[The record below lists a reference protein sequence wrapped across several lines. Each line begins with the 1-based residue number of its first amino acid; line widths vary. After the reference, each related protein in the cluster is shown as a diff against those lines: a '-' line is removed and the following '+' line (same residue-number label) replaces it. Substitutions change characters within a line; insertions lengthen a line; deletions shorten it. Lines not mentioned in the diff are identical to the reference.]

1 MKSHEITI
9 PYPFEPDFVTGRK
22 AKDFI
27 LERLTDNQ
35 INVFKSLQNNPT
47 STQIEV
53 AEKLNISIAGVK
65 KIILRL
71 QELELLSREGS
82 KKLAIGSSKYTVIVD
97 YKVDFLGVP
106 QTPGAGRRGIFS
118 WNTRSNSILSAS
130 IDASDRGMRELQDV
144 CVIEG
149 IAPLN
154 YKNLMQLSGK
164 LF

>member
-1 MKSHEITI
+1 MKSHEITT
-9 PYPFEPDFVTGRK
+9 PYAFEPDFVTGRK

-35 INVFKSLQNNPT
+35 INVLKFLQNNPA

-82 KKLAIGSSKYTVIVD
+82 KKTGHWIV
-97 YKVDFLGVP
+97 KVYCDSRL
-106 QTPGAGRRGIFS
+106 
-118 WNTRSNSILSAS
+118 
-130 IDASDRGMRELQDV
+130 
-144 CVIEG
+144 
-149 IAPLN
+149 
-154 YKNLMQLSGK
+154 
-164 LF
+164 

>member
-1 MKSHEITI
+1 MKSHEITT
-9 PYPFEPDFVTGRK
+9 PYAFEPDFVTGRK

-35 INVFKSLQNNPT
+35 INALKFLKNNPA

-97 YKVDFLGVP
+97 IK
-106 QTPGAGRRGIFS
+106 
-118 WNTRSNSILSAS
+118 
-130 IDASDRGMRELQDV
+130 
-144 CVIEG
+144 
-149 IAPLN
+149 
-154 YKNLMQLSGK
+154 
-164 LF
+164 

>member
-9 PYPFEPDFVTGRK
+9 PFAFEPHFVTGRK
-22 AKDFI
+22 AKEFI

-35 INVFKSLQNNPT
+35 NNVLKFLQNNPT

-82 KKLAIGSSKYTVIVD
+82 KKTGHWIV
-97 YKVDFLGVP
+97 KVY
-106 QTPGAGRRGIFS
+106 
-118 WNTRSNSILSAS
+118 
-130 IDASDRGMRELQDV
+130 SDSRL
-144 CVIEG
+144 
-149 IAPLN
+149 
-154 YKNLMQLSGK
+154 
-164 LF
+164 